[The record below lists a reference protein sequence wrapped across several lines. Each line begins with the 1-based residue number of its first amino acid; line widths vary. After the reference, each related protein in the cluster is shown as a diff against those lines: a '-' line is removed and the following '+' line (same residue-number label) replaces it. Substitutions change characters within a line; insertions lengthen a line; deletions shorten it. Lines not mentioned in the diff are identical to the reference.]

1 MLSNKAFELTT
12 EQLQRYDD
20 WISKLASRV
29 RADGESWSVIGEV
42 EIVFTLSSI
51 GRGVIA
57 RIPGSTEQVVID
69 DLFL

>member
-1 MLSNKAFELTT
+1 MLTNKAFELTT

-20 WISKLASRV
+20 WISKLASLA

-57 RIPGSTEQVVID
+57 RIPGSTEQVVVE
-69 DLFL
+69 DLY

>member
-1 MLSNKAFELTT
+1 MLTNTAFELTT

-20 WISKLASRV
+20 WISKLASLAREE
-29 RADGESWSVIGEV
+29 GESWSAIGEV

-57 RIPGSTEQVVID
+57 RIPGSTEQVVIE
-69 DLFL
+69 DLY